1 MIILATMTVKNS
13 AFTLIELIV
22 VIAIIAILA
31 AVIAPNAFRAVEK
44 AKIARAAGDMK
55 AIKTAAMAFYGD
67 TGTWP
72 LRHISDDRRSGGA
85 GFINNSDGYSN
96 NTFTTWDGPY
106 LTKWPINPWGDIHSS
121 WGNKYYWDADD
132 SGDDNGDGIEPE
144 AQVIMF
150 NVPRKSGLTLDQQYD
165 NGVLVGANVGNV
177 YQNMVVNASA
187 TADPMTLN
195 WMIME
200 PIE

>member
-1 MIILATMTVKNS
+1 MLPSAAKDIY

-31 AVIAPNAFRAVEK
+31 AVIAPNAFRAIEK
-44 AKIARAAGDMK
+44 AKIARATGDMK
-55 AIKTAAMAFYGD
+55 TIKTGALSFYAD

-72 LRHISDDRRSGGA
+72 LRHIGDDRRSSGS
-85 GFINNSDGYSN
+85 GFVNDSDGN
-96 NTFTTWDGPY
+96 GNRVPGWDGPY
-106 LTKWPINPWGDIHSS
+106 LSKWPVNPWGNVSSS

-132 SGDDNGDGIEPE
+132 SGDDNSNLIEPE

-150 NVPRKSGLTLDQQYD
+150 NVPRKSGQILDNQYD
-165 NGVLVGANVGNV
+165 NGVLVGPNVGNI
-177 YQNMVVNASA
+177 YQNKVVNPIG
-187 TADPMTLN
+187 TPDPMVLN